1 MATEQS
7 QALKRRWERLEKGLL
22 FSSNLDSSCKNLTE
36 KMKMLSDKEGTTVW
50 LSSHKNQPW
59 LTRGRGQVGG
69 CWALGETLSSTE
81 QALAIRQG
89 HTYQ

>member
-7 QALKRRWERLEKGLL
+7 QVLKGCWERLAKGLL
-22 FSSNLDSSCKNLTE
+22 SSSNLDSPCKNLTE

-50 LSSHKNQPW
+50 LSLHKSQPW
-59 LTRGRGQVGG
+59 LTRSRGEVGG
-69 CWALGETLSSTE
+69 CWTFRETLSRAE
-81 QALAIRQG
+81 QALAVGQG